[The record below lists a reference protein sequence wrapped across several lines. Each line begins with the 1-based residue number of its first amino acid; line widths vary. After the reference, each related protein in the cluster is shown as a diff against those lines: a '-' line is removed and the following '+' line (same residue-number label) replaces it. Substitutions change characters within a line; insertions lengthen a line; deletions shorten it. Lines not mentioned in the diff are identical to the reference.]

1 MTKHETSPPFD
12 IEDPPTADESVAMS
26 SSDPRGTM
34 PVHRAAVHPAQPAQP
49 AVSLPMNAPPTAPS
63 FGPPPAF
70 GPPPVR
76 QPTYP
81 PTPAAPEWSA
91 TPPAAPVIPTPIPER
106 TPARTAEP
114 TRHLA
119 AQPSAFARMSATP
132 FAAPAPVAP
141 QPALAPHHDSHAAFS
156 GVAAVSDAAV
166 ATSPRSAP
174 IEAPRAQ
181 AQQRP
186 PSNEYL
192 DLVWFDESAP
202 TRVREQVAWAELL
215 RDPPKTGDWVTG
227 TEAERPQDKT
237 RAERD
242 VRRALSRVLPV
253 APDAIHLLVTE
264 AIDEDGVLVRP
275 LCVVTGDLLL
285 SFDPVESLRALI
297 SAASHFAPADKKLK
311 DVLDAASQTV
321 GEEGRVAP
329 ALVESFATRIRQTF
343 ASSPRGVAPD
353 YLDTTVERALLTER
367 KYLQRSVLGGPH
379 ICAELYGETGAAMPT
394 YLAANLADML
404 PLFRKF
410 RVRQFAEPHPPQDP
424 SDAGH
429 VALKALAL
437 SRVVPRRRS

>member
-12 IEDPPTADESVAMS
+12 IDDPPTADEFVEVPNA
-26 SSDPRGTM
+26 DPRGTM
-34 PVHRAAVHPAQPAQP
+34 PFLRAAVQPAP
-49 AVSLPMNAPPTAPS
+49 AAVSLPMSAPPTAPS
-63 FGPPPAF
+63 FGPPPL
-70 GPPPVR
+70 R

-81 PTPAAPEWSA
+81 PAPTAPEWSA
-91 TPPAAPVIPTPIPER
+91 APPPTHVVPTPVPER
-106 TPARTAEP
+106 APARTAEP
-114 TRHLA
+114 PRHHA
-119 AQPSAFARMSATP
+119 AQPSAFARIGTP
-132 FAAPAPVAP
+132 FASTGPA
-141 QPALAPHHDSHAAFS
+141 APHHDSHAAFS
-156 GVAAVSDAAV
+156 GIAAVSDAAV
-166 ATSPRSAP
+166 ATSPRIAP
-174 IEAPRAQ
+174 VEAPRPQ

-192 DLVWFDESAP
+192 DLVWFDEGAP
-202 TRVREQVAWAELL
+202 ARIREQAAWTELL

-227 TEAERPQDKT
+227 NEAERPQDKT

-253 APDAIHLLVTE
+253 APDAIHMLVTE
-264 AIDEDGVLVRP
+264 AIDDDGVLVRP

-285 SFDPVESLRALI
+285 SFDPVESLRAMI
-297 SAASHFAPADKKLK
+297 GAASHFAPADKKLK
-311 DVLDAASQTV
+311 DVLDAASQSV

-410 RVRQFAEPHPPQDP
+410 RVRLLAEPHPPQDP

-429 VALKALAL
+429 VALKVLAL
-437 SRVVPRRRS
+437 SRVVPRRRA